1 MLPEFIYGG
10 MDGIITTVAIISA
23 TLGANIS
30 NQYALI
36 LGTANILADGFSMGI
51 SRYNSLVDITNS
63 ANSDLSKK
71 SPLYSGIATF
81 VFFVIM
87 GFVPLLPFFFHFSN
101 PYLFKLTL
109 IGFAVSAFAIIGV
122 IKGIHNDTILKSLF
136 QTVLIGIT
144 GAFISYYV
152 SSYMSRFII

>member
-36 LGTANILADGFSMGI
+36 LGSANVLADGFSMGI
-51 SRYNSLVDITNS
+51 SRYNSLLDITNS
-63 ANSDLSKK
+63 SNSNLSKK

-87 GFVPLLPFFFHFSN
+87 GFIPLIPFFFHFSN
-101 PYLFKLTL
+101 PYFFKLTL
-109 IGFAVSAFAIIGV
+109 LGLSISAFAIIGI
-122 IKGIHNDTILKSLF
+122 IKGIHNNTILKSLF
-136 QTVLIGIT
+136 QTLLIGMT
-144 GAFISYYV
+144 GAFISFKV
-152 SSYMSRFII
+152 SSYMTQFII